1 MKRIALLKTSRL
13 PQRQTPSANS
23 PPIQRVKEIPRH
35 LPCGY
40 YYLYHSHEHCLPFLH
55 SELVYP
61 DRDINRGWHMDNSYE
76 KPSPDEKVLF
86 RSQFEA
92 EELLIAN
99 STLTTTKKRTTRK
112 PRERVILVLDFCNNF
127 SFSFSLSLSP
137 SEYVME
143 KGIRIY
149 TSHS

>member
-1 MKRIALLKTSRL
+1 MKRIALLKQVGSLKDKPHL
-13 PQRQTPSANS
+13 PILLPE
-23 PPIQRVKEIPRH
+23 QRVKEIPRH

-99 STLTTTKKRTTRK
+99 STLTRTKKRTTRN
-112 PRERVILVLDFCNNF
+112 PRDKVIRDDFCNNF
-127 SFSFSLSLSP
+127 SFSFSIDVS
-137 SEYVME
+137 
-143 KGIRIY
+143 
-149 TSHS
+149 

>member
-1 MKRIALLKTSRL
+1 MKRIALLKQVGSLKDKPHL
-13 PQRQTPSANS
+13 PILLPE
-23 PPIQRVKEIPRH
+23 QRVKEIPRH

-99 STLTTTKKRTTRK
+99 STLTRTKKRTTRN
-112 PRERVILVLDFCNNF
+112 PRDKVIMIFVTTFRFLSPLML
-127 SFSFSLSLSP
+127 LSLFIKF
-137 SEYVME
+137 YL
-143 KGIRIY
+143 
-149 TSHS
+149 

>member
-1 MKRIALLKTSRL
+1 MKRIALLKQVGSLKDKPHL
-13 PQRQTPSANS
+13 PILLPEE
-23 PPIQRVKEIPRH
+23 RVKEIQRH

-99 STLTTTKKRTTRK
+99 STLTGRK
-112 PRERVILVLDFCNNF
+112 SYINTVYYYTCLL
-127 SFSFSLSLSP
+127 
-137 SEYVME
+137 
-143 KGIRIY
+143 IY
-149 TSHS
+149 YF

>member
-1 MKRIALLKTSRL
+1 MKRIALLKQVGSLKDKPHL
-13 PQRQTPSANS
+13 PILLPE
-23 PPIQRVKEIPRH
+23 QRVKEIPRH

-99 STLTTTKKRTTRK
+99 STLKRTKKRTTRN
-112 PRERVILVLDFCNNF
+112 PRDKVIRDDFCNNF
-127 SFSFSLSLSP
+127 SFSFSIDVS
-137 SEYVME
+137 
-143 KGIRIY
+143 
-149 TSHS
+149 